1 MAKNYSY
8 IHRGKITNWHEG
20 LMVGNGFFGALIYGD
35 KELTLSLDRID
46 LWDDRKPPETKE
58 NGFTYQNM
66 IKTMKEDWDEYLRL
80 FDGSYLHPYPTKLN
94 AGAIIFHT
102 EIKKSDVFKLD
113 IKKPHFSIKVS
124 GEDYSGYLDANHDI
138 LVVFCPKT
146 AQFSL
151 KMPEYLSRQD
161 EKTGLFYP
169 KAIEGKDGQFSY
181 IIQETKC
188 DFSFAIL
195 VLDTTLDGKRVLLST
210 VVKNSG
216 IEKGLSEGKELLLSY
231 LIDINNN
238 EKEHYHYWRK
248 YYSTSTIV
256 TGDDLIDRTYN
267 FGRYFFGCCSKREYP
282 MALEGVWTKSDGNLP
297 PWKGD
302 YHMDINLQMSYES
315 YMKTG
320 NFKEGKVLVDYLWN
334 NRKKFAKLAKS
345 FCHSDG
351 YFIPG
356 VMTQDCTPLGGW
368 PMYSL
373 NPACAIWIASAFDNY
388 YRFTGNKSFL
398 KNKALPFFT
407 NIEKCMSS
415 LLVKNDKG
423 YLQLEFS
430 SSPEINECEK
440 EAIFKHQ
447 SNFEIVLLHYLYKTL
462 IDYSKELGND
472 PCYYESQ
479 LKQIADYARNDKGEL
494 MLSEDL
500 EYDESHRHFSHL
512 LCHKNLELFNPY
524 INKEQIYKDYLRLE
538 KYGHDEWVG
547 FSFTEM
553 SSLASYIG
561 LGEEAYKMAFIFADG
576 YINDNC
582 FHRNMDFK
590 NKGYSTIKS
599 DAFTLEG
606 NIGFVRAITDMM
618 LRTTDGVITVF
629 PAIPQKFIDKGV
641 SFKNLRTQG
650 NHKVSAFYKE
660 GEESFIIKLAKPAEI
675 KFYNNIGKT
684 FAILV
689 DNKEMVVN
697 ANIGDIIKISANKE
711 IKYLGK

>member
-1 MAKNYSY
+1 MVKNYSY

-46 LWDDRKPPETKE
+46 LWDDRKPPEILEK
-58 NGFTYQNM
+58 GFTYQSM
-66 IKTMKEDWDEYLRL
+66 IKTMREDWNEYLRL
-80 FDGSYLHPYPTKLN
+80 FDESYSHPYPTKLN
-94 AGAIIFHT
+94 AGAIVFRA

-113 IKKPHFSIKVS
+113 IKKPHYSIKV
-124 GEDYSGYLDANHDI
+124 GEESYSGYLDANHDV

-169 KAIEGKDGQFSY
+169 EAKEEKDGQFRY

-188 DFSFAIL
+188 NYSFGIL
-195 VLDTTLDGKRVLLST
+195 VLDTIIDGKRVLLST
-210 VVKNSG
+210 VFKSSDTQ
-216 IEKGLSEGKELLLSY
+216 KGLESGKNLLLSY
-231 LIDINNN
+231 LLTINNN
-238 EKEHYHYWRK
+238 EKEHYRYWRK
-248 YYSTSTIV
+248 YYSTSNIV
-256 TGDDLIDRTYN
+256 TDEDNIDRTYN

-334 NRKKFAKLAKS
+334 NRKAFVKLAKT

-356 VMTQDCTPLGGW
+356 VMAQDCTPLGGW

-373 NPACAIWIASAFDNY
+373 NPVCGIWIATAFDNY
-388 YRFTGNKSFL
+388 YRYTGNKTFL
-398 KNKALPFFT
+398 KNRAFPFLS
-407 NIEKCMSS
+407 NIEKCISS

-440 EAIFKHQ
+440 NAIFEHQ
-447 SNFEIVLLHYLYKTL
+447 SNFELSLLHYLYKTL
-462 IDYSKELGND
+462 IDYSKELGLD
-472 PCYYESQ
+472 ITYYQTQ
-479 LKQIADYARNDKGEL
+479 LKQLADFARNDDGEL

-500 EYDESHRHFSHL
+500 EYDLSHRHFSHL

-547 FSFTEM
+547 FSFTEAC
-553 SSLASYIG
+553 SLASYIG
-561 LGEEAYKMAFIFADG
+561 LGEEAYKMAYIFADG
-576 YINDNC
+576 YVNDNC

-590 NKGYSTIKS
+590 HKGYSKIES
-599 DAFTLEG
+599 DHFTLEG

-629 PAIPQKFIDKGV
+629 PAIPQKFKDNGV
-641 SFKNLRTQG
+641 SFKNLRAHG
-650 NHKVSAFYKE
+650 NHKVSASYKE
-660 GEESFIIKLAKPAEI
+660 GKELFNIKLAKPGDI
-675 KFYNNIGKT
+675 KLFNNIGKT
-684 FAILV
+684 FTLLV
-689 DNKEMVVN
+689 DGKEMVVH
-697 ANIGDIIKISANKE
+697 ANLGNIIKISANKTVE
-711 IKYLGK
+711 YLGK